1 MSRKPE
7 SPVPAPV
14 TRGDGVLLPHPARRA
29 GPSPAIAR
37 KALSPRI
44 KPGAHGRR
52 SEAIG
57 GRADASKAFD
67 AWLRTEK
74 GLDPDQRLSAAQL
87 AELGAEFSARPIHGH
102 RRTVTSEQ
110 S

>member
-1 MSRKPE
+1 MSRKPD
-7 SPVPAPV
+7 SPPIVPVA
-14 TRGDGVLLPHPARRA
+14 RGDGVLLPRPARRA

-37 KALSPRI
+37 KALSPKI

-52 SEAIG
+52 SETIG
-57 GRADASKAFD
+57 GRTDASGAFA

-74 GLDPDQRLSAAQL
+74 GIDPDQRLTAAQL
-87 AELGAEFSARPIHGH
+87 GELGAEFSARPIHGH

-110 S
+110 